1 MPNRLDPITIRPFQ
15 PADQVEA
22 KALILAGLVEH
33 WGFLDP
39 TLNPD
44 LDDITSHYAEATF
57 VVARQ
62 GGRLVGTGALVPRC
76 AEQAEIMRMSVAKEL
91 RRQGIGR
98 LLLQRLCVVAQG
110 QGFQRVIL
118 ETTDTWHDVIQ
129 FYQQFGFQITHYHAG
144 DIYFALDLAE
154 Q

>member
-1 MPNRLDPITIRPFQ
+1 MIQRREAITIRPFQ
-15 PADQVEA
+15 PADQAEA

-44 LDDITSHYAEATF
+44 LDDIASHYAEATF
-57 VVARQ
+57 VIARQ
-62 GGRLVGTGALVPRC
+62 GGRLVGTGALVPRST
-76 AEQAEIMRMSVAKEL
+76 AQAEIVRMSVAKEL

-98 LLLQRLCVVAQG
+98 LLLHRLCLSAQA
-110 QGFQRVIL
+110 QGFQQVIL
-118 ETTDTWHDVIQ
+118 ETTDTWHGVIR
-129 FYQQFGFQITHYHAG
+129 FYQQFGFQLTHYHAG
-144 DIYFALDLAE
+144 DVYFALELAD